1 MGGRTLIRKGV
12 AEMKS
17 ILGVERFLDGAEY
30 ELRRRPKRPTPAGQ
44 RPVIT
49 ISRQAG
55 SGAHVVGDALVA
67 ALQARDPQSSPPW
80 TMFDRDLVE
89 KVLKDHKLPTRLAEF
104 MPEDRVSGIT
114 DTIDELLG
122 VHPPTWT
129 LVRKT
134 ADTILRLAEIGNVVV
149 IGRGGNVITDR
160 LAYAFHVRLVGSV
173 PRRIQHLR
181 DYLHMD
187 PVEAAEYL
195 RTRDAARKRYVTKYY
210 GRDID
215 DPLLYHLV
223 INTDRVTYGEAAR
236 LILGA
241 VDERL
246 DRTTPVDAA
255 VDAIAPAI

>member
-1 MGGRTLIRKGV
+1 
-12 AEMKS
+12 MKS
-17 ILGVERFLDGAEY
+17 IIGVERFLDAGDY
-30 ELRRRPKRPTPAGQ
+30 EARRRPKSPTPAAH

-55 SGAHVVGDALVA
+55 SGAHVVAEALVA
-67 ALQARDPQSSPPW
+67 GLQASDPQASPPW

-89 KVLKDHKLPTRLAEF
+89 RVLGDHELPERLAEF
-104 MPEDRVSGIT
+104 MPEDRVSGIA

-122 VHPPTWT
+122 IHPPTWT

-134 ADTILRLAEIGNVVV
+134 ADTILRLAEIGDVVV

-173 PRRIQHLR
+173 PRRIQHLQ
-181 DYLHMD
+181 DYLHLD
-187 PVEAAEYL
+187 PAEAAEYL
-195 RTRDAARKRYVTKYY
+195 RTRDAARKRYVARYY
-210 GRDID
+210 ERDID

-223 INTDRVTYGEAAR
+223 VNTDRVTYAEAAR

-246 DRTTPVDAA
+246 SRTARVGAAADAG
-255 VDAIAPAI
+255 APAI

>member
-1 MGGRTLIRKGV
+1 
-12 AEMKS
+12 MKS
-17 ILGVERFLDGAEY
+17 IIGVERFLEAADY
-30 ELRRRPKRPTPAGQ
+30 ELSGRPKSPTPAAH

-55 SGAHVVGDALVA
+55 SGAHVVAEALVVG
-67 ALQARDPQSSPPW
+67 LQEQDSKASPPW

-89 KVLKDHKLPTRLAEF
+89 RVLEDHNLPKRLAEF
-104 MPEDRVSGIT
+104 MPEDRVSGIA

-173 PRRIQHLR
+173 PRRIEHLQ
-181 DYLHMD
+181 DYLHLD
-187 PVEAAEYL
+187 PAEAAEYL
-195 RTRDAARKRYVTKYY
+195 RTKDAARKRYVARYY

-223 INTDRVTYGEAAR
+223 VNTDRVTYGDAAG
-236 LILGA
+236 LILGS
-241 VDERL
+241 VHQDL
-246 DRTTPVDAA
+246 DRTVPVGGTPRAT
-255 VDAIAPAI
+255 APAI